1 MRLGR
6 TPFNFT
12 VPLLRTS
19 VAPNAAENPGGWVKT
34 VPPIP
39 TRSRWAL
46 GLMLAGAAVL
56 AASVIAVRTVPWFGP
71 LVADQLRSMVG
82 SENVTRLEEV
92 VAEVEDRVQKTA
104 NNRSAASLSE
114 STPDDLLGAEELTP
128 ALSAAL
134 SKRPADVTPEF
145 PEVASAEDG
154 VWQPVVTTP
163 GEAPVMYRALLH
175 PDPERTYTELFLF
188 ALDLSRVQVN
198 AVAGSVEPKSLPT
211 KRGVTR
217 PGVIP
222 EADRAGLI
230 AAFNGG
236 FKAEHG
242 QFGMMVG
249 GEELLAPRS
258 TSCTFAATSD
268 GSLKIA
274 SWPNLSKDAAGYAW
288 WRQTPGCMLEN
299 GVLHPGLRAEGSK
312 NWGATLDGDTVIR
325 RSAVGLSEQG
335 DFLFVGI
342 GKSTTARALATGM
355 RRAGALH
362 VAQLDVNF
370 SYPRFL
376 LYRRDAET
384 RELTAHAP
392 VKGLLYSRD
401 EYLGRPSTRDFFYV
415 TTR

>member
-1 MRLGR
+1 MRIGR

-12 VPLLRTS
+12 VPLLTRS
-19 VAPNAAENPGGWVKT
+19 NPVPDANNPGGWVNT
-34 VPPIP
+34 IPPIAA
-39 TRSRWAL
+39 RSRWAFGALLL
-46 GLMLAGAAVL
+46 GAMAL
-56 AASVIAVRTVPWFGP
+56 AATVIAIRTVPWFGP
-71 LVADQLRSMVG
+71 LLADQLRSLLG

-104 NNRSAASLSE
+104 NNRSAASLSD
-114 STPDDLLGAEELTP
+114 STPDELLKAEKFTP
-128 ALSAAL
+128 ALAIAL
-134 SKRPADVTPEF
+134 SNRPADVVPEYAK
-145 PEVASAEDG
+145 VASAEDG
-154 VWQPVVTTP
+154 KWQPVITTP
-163 GEAPVMYRALLH
+163 GEIPVMYRSLLH
-175 PDPERTYTELFLF
+175 PDPERTYAELFLF
-188 ALDLSRVQVN
+188 ALDLSRVKVN
-198 AVAGSVEPKSLPT
+198 AVAGSIEPKSLST
-211 KRGVTR
+211 KRGMAR
-217 PGVIP
+217 PGVVP
-222 EADRAGLI
+222 EADRSRLI

-249 GEELLAPRS
+249 GQELLAPRS

-268 GSLKIA
+268 GTLKIA
-274 SWPNLSKDAAGYAW
+274 SWPNLSSEASSYAW
-288 WRQTPGCMLEN
+288 WRQTPGCMYEN
-299 GVLHPGLRAEGSK
+299 GVLHSGLRAEGSK

-325 RSAVGLSEQG
+325 RSAVGLSEKG
-335 DFLFVGI
+335 DFLFFGI

-355 RRAGALH
+355 RRAGAIH

-370 SYPRFL
+370 SYPRLL
-376 LYRRDAET
+376 LYKRDAET

>member
-1 MRLGR
+1 MRFAR

-12 VPLLRTS
+12 VPLLRNS
-19 VAPNAAENPGGWVKT
+19 AAPDAAANPGGWVKT
-34 VPPIP
+34 VPPLP
-39 TRSRWAL
+39 TRSRWAF
-46 GLMLAGAAVL
+46 GLLLAGATAL
-56 AASVIAVRTVPWFGP
+56 AATVVAIRTVPWFGP
-71 LVADQLRSMVG
+71 LIADQLRSMVG

-92 VAEVEDRVQKTA
+92 VADVEDRVQKTA
-104 NNRSAASLSE
+104 NNRSASSLSD
-114 STPDDLLGAEELTP
+114 STPEDLLGVEKLTP
-128 ALSAAL
+128 ALSLAL
-134 SKRPADVTPEF
+134 ANRPADVTPEF
-145 PEVASAEDG
+145 PKVASPEDG
-154 VWQPVVTTP
+154 AWQPVVTNP
-163 GEAPVMYRALLH
+163 GEAPVMYRSLLH
-175 PDPERTYTELFLF
+175 PDPERTYSELFLF
-188 ALDLSRVQVN
+188 ALDLSRVKVN
-198 AVAGSVEPKSLPT
+198 AVAGSVEPKSPSN
-211 KRGVTR
+211 KRGAAR
-217 PGVIP
+217 PGVVP
-222 EADRAGLI
+222 EADRGRLI

-258 TSCTFAATSD
+258 TSCTFAAAPD

-274 SWPNLSKDAAGYAW
+274 AWPNLSKDAGSYAW

-325 RSAVGLSEQG
+325 RSAVGLSEKG

-355 RRAGALH
+355 RRAGAVH

-392 VKGLLYSRD
+392 VKGLLYTRD